1 MPYRINHILQV
12 FFILLLA
19 LLFDLP
25 PLSAQKQRARLKFQ
39 HLTTDDGLSNNT
51 VESICQDKRGFVW
64 FGTRDGLN
72 RYDGTKIKIFR
83 NKLEDTTSISEN
95 LINDIYVDKQG
106 NLWVATADG
115 LNLFLPKTEK
125 FQHFS
130 PGKSLTEV
138 RDIVEEQNGNL
149 LLGTNKG
156 LYSFDTKNR
165 RFSRW
170 TNYRSPEKIDIG
182 EVNKLLL
189 DKQGFLWVGAEN
201 GLYQIEL
208 KTRKTKYFK
217 ARPGNP
223 RSIQSPVIH
232 ELFEDSQGRIWVGM
246 SEGGLALF
254 NRTDGSMKTFKADPK
269 FALQP
274 TTTNSLPHNDV
285 RSIVESSSGVLWV
298 GTENGGLCIFDTRTY
313 EFTTYQPDKT
323 DPQSLNHD
331 SLHSLFKDNQ
341 GNIWIGTW
349 AGGVNFYSPALLK
362 FPLFN
367 KFPQASFPGVESIS
381 RDKQGI
387 IWMGVV
393 ENGLYS
399 LDPKTFNF
407 VYYPNPNISRFEVGI
422 YFIKEFNKDTLVLAV
437 RRGGMAFFDKRT
449 EKFTHYLPQNG
460 KKNSIGGHEL
470 NTVLVDRH
478 KNVWCGGWNMGI
490 SRFNYKTKDFS
501 NYRHRP
507 ADSKSLNNDLVYT
520 IFEDRQGR
528 IWIGTDGGGLEQ
540 YNPRTNSFNHHIH
553 KKGDLK
559 SISHNTV
566 ISIFEDKKGRFWV
579 GTSNGLNLMDRRK
592 GTFSVYT
599 QKDGLPNDVIKSI
612 IEDTY
617 GNLWLGTNKGLSC
630 FNPEKEEF
638 RNFSVKDGLQGS
650 EFLMNACSIDLNG
663 NLYFSGYKGLN
674 IFHPAKINFNRQIP
688 PVILTD
694 FQLANKPV
702 AIGAETSPLQEHISE
717 TKELRLT
724 YDQSVFSFEFAALNY
739 ISPDKNQYA
748 YKMEGFD
755 DDWNYVGSKHTATYT
770 NLDPGSYTFR
780 VIASNND
787 GVWNTKGAY
796 LRVVIKPP
804 FWETWWFRLLII
816 ALLLTAAYK
825 YLSFRRL
832 QELKELEE
840 KKREEMQQ
848 VQLQFFTNIS
858 HEFRTPLSLIIG
870 PLEKLLQPDPTGGF
884 KQYYKVM
891 YKNANRLMGLINEL
905 MDFRKI
911 ESGALRLKAS
921 LGNLD
926 AFIAEIAEDFENTA
940 AERNITYT
948 IQTSIN
954 RDILFD
960 RQVLE
965 KILLNLINNSFKYTA
980 DGGSIE
986 IRTFDQMPT
995 FNPKYHNTHI
1005 LKNNVQAREYIYIS
1019 VVDTGIGISRDSI
1032 QHLFQRYYRI
1042 ADAHLGS
1049 GVGLAFVKSLTFLH
1063 KGEIFVSSERHQGT
1077 EIIVAIPSSATD
1089 YKADEKKTIQNDE
1102 PEVKLESLQ
1111 FKEDNY
1117 LVEAIRLPGE
1127 PIKQEDQTKHLLLV
1141 DDNEELRNF
1150 LKDSLIDL
1158 YQISEAK
1165 NGREGLLKAKEVS
1178 PDLIISDVM
1187 MPDMDG
1193 IKFCKLVK
1201 NEMEIS
1207 HIPFMMLTA
1216 KNTLQS
1222 EIEGVESGADYYFTK
1237 PISIQLLK
1245 LTLKNLFSQRQKL
1258 KEHYT
1263 QDRHAEV
1270 RELVHTSKDKEF
1282 LDKLL
1287 LIIESQLI
1295 NPDLDIEFLCKEIGM
1310 SRTKLY
1316 QKIKSITG
1324 QSIGEFVRT
1333 IRLRKAIEI
1342 MTHEDVPLSDVIF
1355 RVGIQTQSYFTKA
1368 FKKEFGKTPSQF
1380 LNDIKR
1386 Q

>member
-1 MPYRINHILQV
+1 MPYRLNRICPGP
-12 FFILLLA
+12 FLA
-19 LLFDLP
+19 LLMLL
-25 PLSAQKQRARLKFQ
+25 LSLSQLKAQPQKGRLNFQ
-39 HLTTDDGLSNNT
+39 HITTDEGLSNNT
-51 VESICQDKRGFVW
+51 VESICQDKKGFIW

-72 RYDGTKIKIFR
+72 RYDGTQIKIFR

-95 LINDIYVDKQG
+95 LINDIHVGKNGDV
-106 NLWVATADG
+106 WIATPDG
-115 LNLFLPKTEK
+115 LNLFLPHTERFK
-125 FQHFS
+125 HYS
-130 PGKSLTEV
+130 PEKDLTEV
-138 RDIVEEQNGNL
+138 RDIIEDNSNNL

-156 LYSFDTKNR
+156 LYSFNKKTR
-165 RFSRW
+165 RFNKWHNLSTER
-170 TNYRSPEKIDIG
+170 IVIG
-182 EVNKLLL
+182 VVNKLLL
-189 DKQGFLWVGAEN
+189 DRKGNLWIGGEN
-201 GLYQIEL
+201 GLYCVQA
-208 KTRKTKYFK
+208 KTKRITHFQ
-217 ARPGNP
+217 ARPGDP
-223 RSIQSPVIH
+223 GSIQSPVIH
-232 ELFEDSQGRIWVGM
+232 EIFEDLQGRIWIGM
-246 SEGGLALF
+246 SEGGLALV
-254 NRTDGSMKTFKADPK
+254 NSTNGSIKTYKADPQ
-269 FALQP
+269 FALHP
-274 TTTNSLPHNDV
+274 VSTNSLPHNDV
-285 RSIVESSSGVLWV
+285 RCIVEGSPGILWI
-298 GTENGGLCIFDTRTY
+298 GTENGGLCIFDTRNNL
-313 EFTTYQPDKT
+313 FTTYQPSKT
-323 DPQSLNHD
+323 NPQSLNHD
-331 SLHSLFKDNQ
+331 SLHSLFKDQQ

-362 FPLFN
+362 FPLYN
-367 KFPQASFPGVESIS
+367 KFPLATFPGVESIT
-381 RDKQGI
+381 RDSKGT
-387 IWMGVV
+387 IWLGVV

-399 LDPKTFNF
+399 FDPPTHKFT
-407 VYYPNPNISRFEVGI
+407 YYPNPNISRFEVGI
-422 YFIKEFNKDTLVLAV
+422 YSIKEFSNDTLVLAV
-437 RRGGMAFFDKRT
+437 RRGGMAFFDKRSGS
-449 EKFTHYLPQNG
+449 FIHYLPKPGN
-460 KKNSIGGHEL
+460 KNSIAGHEL
-470 NTVLVDRH
+470 NTVLVDRN
-478 KNVWCGGWNMGI
+478 KNVWCGGWNMGV
-490 SRFNYKTKDFS
+490 SRYNYSTKDFS
-501 NYRHRP
+501 NYRHSPGNP
-507 ADSKSLNNDLVYT
+507 ASLNNDLVYT
-520 IFEDRQGR
+520 IFEDKQGK
-528 IWIGTDGGGLEQ
+528 IWIGTDGGGLEKFD
-540 YNPRTNSFNHHIH
+540 PRKNAFVHFTH
-553 KKGDLK
+553 KKGDL
-559 SISHNTV
+559 STISHNTV
-566 ISIFEDKKGRFWV
+566 ISIFEDRAGRFWV
-579 GTSNGLNLMDRRK
+579 GTSNGLNLMDRKK
-592 GTFSVYT
+592 GTFTVFT

-612 IEDTY
+612 IEDTK

-630 FNPEKEEF
+630 FNPDSKKV

-650 EFLMNACSIDLNG
+650 EFLMNACTIDLKG

-674 IFHPAKINFNRQIP
+674 IFHPQRLNFNSQVP

-694 FQLANKPV
+694 FLLANKPV
-702 AIGAETSPLQEHISE
+702 TIGSEDSPLQEHISE
-717 TKELRLT
+717 TEELHLS
-724 YDQSVFSFEFAALNY
+724 YDQSVFSFEFAALNF

-748 YKMEGFD
+748 YKLEGFED
-755 DDWNYVGSKHTATYT
+755 NWNYVGNKHTATYT
-770 NLDPGSYTFR
+770 NLDPGTYKFR

-787 GVWNTKGAY
+787 GTWNVKGTS
-796 LRVVIKPP
+796 LKVIIQPP

-816 ALLLTAAYK
+816 ALILTIAYK
-825 YLSFRRL
+825 YLSYRRQ

-870 PLEKLLQPDPTGGF
+870 PLEKLLQTDPTGGF

-921 LGNLD
+921 PGNLD

-940 AERNITYT
+940 AERNIRYT

-954 RDILFD
+954 RDIWFD

-965 KILLNLINNSFKYTA
+965 KILLNLINNSFKYTS

-986 IRTFDQMPT
+986 ISAFEQMSS
-995 FNPKYHNTHI
+995 FNPKYPNTLV
-1005 LKNNVQAREYIYIS
+1005 LKNDIKAKGYIYIS

-1032 QHLFQRYYRI
+1032 KHLFQRYYRI

-1077 EIIVAIPSSATD
+1077 EIIVAIPSSASD
-1089 YKADEKKTIQNDE
+1089 YQTEERKTIQNDE

-1117 LVEAIRLPGE
+1117 PVEAITSDGE
-1127 PIKQEDQTKHLLLV
+1127 SGKPENHIKHLLLV

-1150 LKDSLIDL
+1150 IKDSLSDL
-1158 YQISEAK
+1158 YEISEAK
-1165 NGREGLLKAKEVS
+1165 NGREGLLKAKDVS

-1187 MPDMDG
+1187 MPDMNG
-1193 IKFCKLVK
+1193 IEFCRLVK
-1201 NEMEIS
+1201 NDMEIS

-1237 PISIQLLK
+1237 PISIQLLQ

-1270 RELVHTSKDKEF
+1270 KELVHTAKDKEF

-1287 LIIESQLI
+1287 QIIESQLI
-1295 NPDLDIEFLCKEIGM
+1295 NPELDIEFLCKEIGM

-1342 MTHEDVPLSDVIF
+1342 MTHEDVPLSDVIY

-1386 Q
+1386 